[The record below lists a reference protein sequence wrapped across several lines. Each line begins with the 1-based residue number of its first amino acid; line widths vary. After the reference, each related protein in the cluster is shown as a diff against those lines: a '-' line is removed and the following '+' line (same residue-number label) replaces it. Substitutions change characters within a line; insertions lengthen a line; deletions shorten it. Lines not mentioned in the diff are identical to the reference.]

1 MLCAGDSITDI
12 KNRLGH
18 ENLQSTMTYLD
29 MDLTHKRSIQEQFI
43 LYNLSLLGQ
52 DPKLD
57 ELIGWDDKQD
67 TLAWLDTL

>member
-43 LYNLSLLGQ
+43 LYNQSLLNQ
-52 DPKLD
+52 DDKIN
-57 ELIGWDDKQD
+57 ELIDWENKEEI
-67 TLAWLDTL
+67 LKWLDSL